1 MSVSAEAIIGSGIII
16 NLEATI
22 VDPAVR
28 LVVRTVIRLSA
39 RLGISILQ
47 LISRFFYF
55 IFALSYAYSCVHLLS
70 VFEFI

>member
-1 MSVSAEAIIGSGIII
+1 
-16 NLEATI
+16 
-22 VDPAVR
+22 
-28 LVVRTVIRLSA
+28 VRTVIRLSA